1 MRSKRGR
8 SSSAKSLGNG
18 AVGVSLLISWT
29 RPNNPSSDQRER
41 NHVTLKYVLVFNT
54 ELIPCFMFPK
64 TFTPALVYIGVWIW
78 DMVDRRSHYN
88 HKICS
93 VQIWR
98 FSEDRQTLPR
108 TQGAL
113 LINGERFT
121 VLFRLPNQMDRTEL
135 SIENLDCLER
145 LPIMS
150 AWHKLPLLFC
160 QRWWCTSHHGD

>member
-29 RPNNPSSDQRER
+29 RPNNPSS
-41 NHVTLKYVLVFNT
+41 
-54 ELIPCFMFPK
+54 ELSASKKTKPRYSEVYARIVSCFRKPLLQLLYIQEFEYE
-64 TFTPALVYIGVWIW
+64 TWSIGVAIIIIRF
-78 DMVDRRSHYN
+78 VAF
-88 HKICS
+88 
-93 VQIWR
+93 VVEIWR

-108 TQGAL
+108 AQGAL

-121 VLFRLPNQMDRTEL
+121 VLFRLPDQMDRTEL

-145 LPIMS
+145 
-150 AWHKLPLLFC
+150 
-160 QRWWCTSHHGD
+160 